1 MKRVVALGT
10 WGRLL
15 VGMVYVPMP
24 DAFRSFRQALVADAV
39 LRRTSFM
46 PISPPKQGTDLEI
59 TSLHVLSS
67 NTRDERTPL
76 RTHLGP
82 NSIFSN
88 CTNPGP

>member
-1 MKRVVALGT
+1 VGTCGHLLEGVVN
-10 WGRLL
+10 
-15 VGMVYVPMP
+15 VPMP
-24 DAFRSFRQALVADAV
+24 NAFRSFRQALVADAV

-46 PISPPKQGTDLEI
+46 SGLPPKQGTDLGP
-59 TSLHVLSS
+59 TSHHVLGFKTS
-67 NTRDERTPL
+67 DEHTPL